1 MNAVDQYIA
10 GFPPEVQSI
19 LEQMRTLIRETAPAA
34 EECISW
40 QMPTYK
46 QKGNVVHFA
55 GHKHHVGFYPGASG
69 IEAFKDRFTGYK
81 SSKGAVQFPYSQPL
95 PVELIC
101 EIVAFRVRE
110 NLGE

>member
-1 MNAVDQYIA
+1 MNVVDQYIA
-10 GFPPEVQSI
+10 GFPPEVQPI
-19 LEQMRTLIRETAPAA
+19 LEQMRAIIRETAPDAQ
-34 EECISW
+34 ECISW

-55 GHKHHVGFYPGASG
+55 GHTHHVGFYPGASG
-69 IEAFKDRFTGYK
+69 IEVFKDRFAGLK
-81 SSKGAVQFPYSQPL
+81 SSKGAVQFPYNQPL
-95 PVELIC
+95 PVELIR